1 MLDSF
6 YQTHKYLVEHINAPV
21 RRKLM
26 DEINWSD
33 RIIAIK
39 GSRGVGKTTFLL
51 QYAKERYGQAR
62 TCLYINF
69 NNLYFTDHSFLD
81 FVDEFVKEGGRILL
95 LDQMFKYPNW
105 SKELRECYLLYPSL
119 HIVFSASP
127 VMRLTD
133 ENPDLNGIVK
143 MYNLRGFSFREYL
156 NLQAGT
162 SFPEYTLDQI
172 IFNHQDITRTICEKV
187 HPLWY
192 FQDYLN
198 HGYYPFYLENRHFTE
213 SLLKTINMML
223 EVDIL
228 MIRMIDVSYLN
239 KIKQLLHIIL
249 SNAPCSLNISAL
261 SEHIDMSRATTMNYI
276 KYLKDAR
283 LLNLLYLEDKRWPA
297 KPNKVYI
304 QNTNIACANNERKL
318 TGQVLAETFF
328 YNALHGNHKINA
340 TERNAMFVVDRKHYF
355 DVFDKQPMRPPIRL
369 TAVGG
374 TEQTNNANLIPLW
387 LFGFL
392 Y

>member
-6 YQTHKYLVEHINAPV
+6 YQTHKYLIEHVNAPV
-21 RRKLM
+21 RRGLM
-26 DEINWSD
+26 DEINWND
-33 RIIAIK
+33 RLIAIK

-51 QYAKERYGQAR
+51 QYAKEKFGQAR

-81 FVDEFVKEGGRILL
+81 FVEEFVKEGGRTLL

-105 SKELRECYLLYPSL
+105 SKELRECYFLYPGL

-127 VMRLTD
+127 VMRLRE
-133 ENPDLNGIVK
+133 ENTDLNGLVK

-162 SFPEYTLDQI
+162 SFPAYSLDEI
-172 IFNHQDITRTICEKV
+172 LSNHQELTRLICEKV

-192 FQDYLN
+192 FQDYL
-198 HGYYPFYLENRHFTE
+198 HYGYYPFYLENRHYIE
-213 SLLKTINMML
+213 NLLKTINMML

-228 MIRMIDVSYLN
+228 MIRMIDVAYLT

-249 SNAPCSLNISAL
+249 TEAPCSLNVSAL
-261 SEHIDMSRATTMNYI
+261 SEHIEMSRATTMNYI

-283 LLNLLYLEDKRWPA
+283 LLNLLYYEGKQWPA
-297 KPNKVYI
+297 KPNKVYV
-304 QNTNIACANNERKL
+304 QNTNIACAIGERKVS
-318 TGQVLAETFF
+318 GQHLAETFF

-340 TERNAMFVVDRKHYF
+340 TERNALFVIDGKHYF
-355 DVFDKQPMRPPIRL
+355 DVFDKQPIKPVIRL
-369 TAVGG
+369 TAVGN
-374 TEQTNNANLIPLW
+374 TEQTGQPNQIPLW

>member
-1 MLDSF
+1 MLDTF
-6 YQTHKYLVEHINAPV
+6 YQTHKYLVEHVNAPV
-21 RRKLM
+21 RRGLM
-26 DEINWSD
+26 DEINWDD
-33 RIIAIK
+33 RLIAIK

-51 QYAKERYGQAR
+51 QFAKEKFGQSR
-62 TCLYINF
+62 DCLYVNF
-69 NNLYFTDHSFLD
+69 NNLYFTDNSLVD
-81 FVDEFVKEGGRILL
+81 FVREFVNAGGTHLL
-95 LDQMFKYPNW
+95 FDQTFKYPNW
-105 SKELRECYLLYPSL
+105 SKEIRECYFQFPEL
-119 HIVFSASP
+119 HIIFSASP

-133 ENPDLNGIVK
+133 ENPDLHEIVK

-162 SFPEYTLDQI
+162 NFPSFTLQEIMSDHSNI
-172 IFNHQDITRTICEKV
+172 AHRICEKV

-192 FQDYLN
+192 FQDYLH
-198 HGYYPFYLENRHFTE
+198 HGYYPFFLENRNFNET
-213 SLLKTINMML
+213 LLKTINMML

-239 KIKQLLHIIL
+239 KIKQLFHCIL
-249 SNAPCSLNISAL
+249 SEAPCSLNVSSL

-283 LLNLLYLEDKRWPA
+283 LLNLLYFEDKQWPA
-297 KPNKVYI
+297 KPNKVYV
-304 QNTNIACANNERKL
+304 QNTNIAFAVGDRVVSP
-318 TGQVLAETFF
+318 QVAAETFF
-328 YNALHGNHKINA
+328 YNALHGNHKITA
-340 TERNAMFVVDRKHYF
+340 TERSALFQVDGKYYF
-355 DVFDKQPMRPPIRL
+355 DVSEKTPTKQLMRN

-374 TEQTNNANLIPLW
+374 IEQATAPFQIPLW